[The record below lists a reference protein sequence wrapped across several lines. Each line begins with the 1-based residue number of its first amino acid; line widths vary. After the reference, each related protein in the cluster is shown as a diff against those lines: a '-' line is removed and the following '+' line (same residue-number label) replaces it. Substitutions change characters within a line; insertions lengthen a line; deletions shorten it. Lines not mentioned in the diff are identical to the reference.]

1 MRGRPPPTDPAHPE
15 WDLPCDEAPFAFV
28 DLEMTGLDVERDRVV
43 EICVERVVGGEC
55 VGRLDSLVWPGE
67 ERAGGASEVHGLTSD
82 ALRGAPTFAELAPRV
97 RELLAG
103 AVPVAHAASW
113 DQRFLRAELARL
125 ELDLGLEHWIDT
137 LWLSRRSFL
146 FQTHS
151 LAALRGHFGLDA
163 EGSHRASGD
172 VAALRE
178 VFRRCAEVLRP
189 VSPRDLWESLSTSD
203 HARAV
208 VMEGL
213 FAAQAAGLPVKI
225 AVRSSGKPVREVVVV
240 VTDVL
245 SDVDPPR
252 AIGYLLPGR
261 GRRELRADRI
271 LRIEPL
277 PAKPT

>member
-1 MRGRPPPTDPAHPE
+1 
-15 WDLPCDEAPFAFV
+15 
-28 DLEMTGLDVERDRVV
+28 MTGLDVERDRVV
-43 EICVERVVGGEC
+43 EICVERVVGGAC
-55 VGRLDSLVWPGE
+55 VGRLESLVWPGE
-67 ERAGGASEVHGLTSD
+67 ERAGGASEVHGLTCD

-97 RELLAG
+97 NELLAG

-113 DQRFLRAELARL
+113 DQRFLHAELARL
-125 ELDLGLEHWIDT
+125 ELDLNLEHWIDT

-146 FQTHS
+146 FPTHS
-151 LAALRGHFGLDA
+151 LAALRGQFGLDA
-163 EGSHRASGD
+163 DGSHRASGD

-178 VFRRCAEVLRP
+178 VFRRCVEVLRP
-189 VSPRDLWESLSTSD
+189 VSPRDLWEILTPSE
-203 HARAV
+203 HARAA

-213 FAAQAAGLPVKI
+213 VAAQASGLPVKI
-225 AVRSSGKPVREVVVV
+225 AVRPSGKAAREVVVV
-240 VTDVL
+240 VTEIL

-277 PAKPT
+277 PASPPDLDSR

>member
-1 MRGRPPPTDPAHPE
+1 MRPSRTPPAGPS
-15 WDLPCDEAPFAFV
+15 WDLPCEEAPFAFV

-55 VGRLDSLVWPGE
+55 VGRLESLVWPGE

-82 ALRGAPTFAELAPRV
+82 ALRGAPTFAELAPQLSV
-97 RELLAG
+97 LLAG

-113 DQRFLRAELARL
+113 DQRFLRAELSRLGL
-125 ELDLGLEHWIDT
+125 ELELEHWIDT
-137 LWLSRRSFL
+137 LWLSRRSFM
-146 FQTHS
+146 FPTHS
-151 LAALRGHFGLDA
+151 LAALRGQFGLGAD
-163 EGSHRASGD
+163 GSHRASGD

-203 HARAV
+203 QARAA

-213 FAAQAAGLPVKI
+213 AAAQAAGLPVKI
-225 AVRSSGKPVREVVVV
+225 AVRAAGKPVREVVVV
-240 VTDVL
+240 VTEIL
-245 SDVDPPR
+245 SDMDPPR

-277 PAKPT
+277 TPEPT